1 MVSKNMKNGGKRKM
15 DKRIYTPKEVQEILG
30 IDTGTLYK
38 YLNQIETEGKP
49 FRVFR
54 VGKKFV
60 SQKNLLINILMG
72 KGMINMK
79 LWAILNK
86 KYYQK
91 LLQGISYRLWME
103 ESPWK
108 EETQKN
114 ITGLYY
120 IMEKMYRQV
129 GFPPTYNIIP
139 IVTWH
144 TYCGECRVPDMDE
157 FLYLDKKDMVCLEVE
172 VPDDQVVLID
182 ALAYMSLMEGEYIP
196 IAEDLET
203 LEEELAEYENMGVV
217 KRAYETRKSWKR
229 VYDISH
235 SAYILGVIWEL
246 KPEMVEK
253 IVW

>member
-1 MVSKNMKNGGKRKM
+1 
-15 DKRIYTPKEVQEILG
+15 
-30 IDTGTLYK
+30 
-38 YLNQIETEGKP
+38 
-49 FRVFR
+49 
-54 VGKKFV
+54 
-60 SQKNLLINILMG
+60 
-72 KGMINMK
+72 
-79 LWAILNK
+79 
-86 KYYQK
+86 
-91 LLQGISYRLWME
+91 
-103 ESPWK
+103 
-108 EETQKN
+108 
-114 ITGLYY
+114 
-120 IMEKMYRQV
+120 MEKMYRQV
-129 GFPPTYNIIP
+129 GFPPIYNIIP

-203 LEEELAEYENMGVV
+203 LEEELTEYESMGVA

-246 KPEMVEK
+246 KPEMVKK